1 MNHIIREKR
10 KLIFNGRIITPTI
23 IRQFAKLFE
32 EESLKPSED
41 FEKMITTIYSID
53 ADDNSS
59 YESQSS
65 QIFESGE
72 MIEKKVIMRINM
84 RLNTFD
90 NSRNIELQLS
100 DSLKDD
106 TTTNFILVSGEDTI
120 WVNGITAKF
129 NEVLNQSQKQVKAIS
144 VIEYFAFLAILFFNI
159 VYFRLFYSNFE
170 KMHSDF
176 YKLLFIVGIPIASMV
191 GFSNIG
197 EYLKGLWPSV
207 ELQTGPGYLQIPMLK
222 RKKLNWILSVI
233 IIPLL
238 LGFIYDV
245 LKNTFHLI
253 Q

>member
-23 IRQFAKLFE
+23 IRQLAKLFE
-32 EESLKPSED
+32 EESFKPSDD
-41 FEKMITTIYSID
+41 FEKVITTIYSID

-59 YESQSS
+59 YESQST

-72 MIEKKVIMRINM
+72 MIEKKVVTRINM

-90 NSRNIELQLS
+90 NSKNIELQLS

-106 TTTNFILVSGEDTI
+106 STTNFILVSGEDTI

-144 VIEYFAFLAILFFNI
+144 FTEYCAFLAIIIFNI
-159 VYFRLFYSNFE
+159 IYFRLFYSSFE

-176 YKLLFIVGIPIASMV
+176 YKLIFIVGIPIVSMI
-191 GFSNIG
+191 GFSNLG
-197 EYLKGLWPSV
+197 DYLKGLWPSV

-222 RKKLNWILSVI
+222 RKKLSWILSVI

-238 LGFIYDV
+238 LGFIYDI
-245 LKNTFHLI
+245 LKSFFHI
-253 Q
+253 F